1 MKLHPKTPLSFVL
14 VLILNII
21 LVVALEVALLYRMP
35 TPLSPETL
43 EKVSARYENCRV
55 YGEINLHSGP
65 GVYFY
70 RVQTQDGETDI
81 IPLRQHSFFPS
92 RTRLVSRKVLE
103 NVDLSGET
111 SRQVLFG
118 TNIYTIF
125 ISNGSVRVGMTGGG
139 AYLQTA
145 LAKYMGLGA
154 VLAFAELLLLEK
166 LRGN

>member
-14 VLILNII
+14 ALILNIV
-21 LVVALEVALLYRMP
+21 LVVALEVALLYRVP
-35 TPLSPETL
+35 VPLTPESLH
-43 EKVSARYENCRV
+43 SADSRYENCRV
-55 YGEINLHSGP
+55 YGQINLDSGS
-65 GVYFY
+65 GIRFY

-92 RTRLVSRKVLE
+92 RARLQE
-103 NVDLSGET
+103 NKILKNADLTAEST
-111 SRQVLFG
+111 QQVMIG
-118 TNIYTIF
+118 TKLYTIF
-125 ISNGSVRVGMTGGG
+125 ISDGSVHAGLTGS
-139 AYLQTA
+139 ASSLSAA

>member
-14 VLILNII
+14 VLLLNIV
-21 LVVALEVALLYRMP
+21 LVVALEVALLYRIP
-35 TPLSPETL
+35 VPLSLETL

-55 YGEINLHSGP
+55 YGEINMYSGP
-65 GVYFY
+65 GVHFY
-70 RVQTQDGETDI
+70 RVQTQEGETDI

-103 NVDLSGET
+103 NVDLSGES

-125 ISNGSVRVGMTGGG
+125 ISHGSVHAGMTGGG
-139 AYLQTA
+139 AYLQAA